1 MVLVGNKVT
10 TKACWL
16 SKNLTYFKYDLLL
29 GKLKLLRNE
38 KMSDLSKEHD
48 KFFLKKFSHS

>member
-48 KFFLKKFSHS
+48 NFF